1 MIIFGTR
8 GKVLSNKNATKKL
21 NCKNCSSQNTVTAF
35 TSFRYFHIFWI
46 PFFPISKKIT
56 TQCSHCKQVQYQ
68 NELNE
73 FELQTFKGI
82 TNTKIPWRFY
92 FGLILI
98 GLFFALI
105 TFTIVSSSIATGKNA
120 KNPEVNDIYEI
131 ENYNNGKR
139 TYTVYKIVDV
149 TKDSV
154 TFEMNDYEVE
164 SVTKVDDL
172 MREHPNDYSEKLT
185 VSKEELVK
193 MYKTDV
199 IHSIHKAKE

>member
-1 MIIFGTR
+1 M
-8 GKVLSNKNATKKL
+8 
-21 NCKNCSSQNTVTAF
+21 
-35 TSFRYFHIFWI
+35 
-46 PFFPISKKIT
+46 
-56 TQCSHCKQVQYQ
+56 
-68 NELNE
+68 
-73 FELQTFKGI
+73 QTFKGI

-98 GLFFALI
+98 GLFFVLI

-120 KNPEVNDIYEI
+120 KNPEINDIYEI

-172 MREHPNDYSEKLT
+172 MREHPNDYSEKLI